1 MPGGDASQR
10 SSPGSWSGS
19 SAPGRFELLILDCD
33 GVLVDSERIV
43 ARLMA
48 EVLAE
53 HGHALGPDEILAR
66 YIGHSGP
73 TGRRLLEADLGQALP
88 DSVFQTLRERTA
100 TAFARELR
108 PVDGVVAALDAI
120 AIPQCVATNGGRDKM
135 EASLEA
141 TGLASRFRGRS
152 FSASEVRHGKPAP
165 DLLLLAAATMGTA
178 PARCAVVDDTVVG
191 VRAGVAAGMTVFGYA
206 ASSAHVP
213 ALTAAGAIAFGR
225 MSELPALLGGG
236 GLEPP
241 TSGSDVVPRG

>member
-1 MPGGDASQR
+1 MPGPDANQMSFQT
-10 SSPGSWSGS
+10 SWPPGS
-19 SAPGRFELLILDCD
+19 FELLILDCD

-53 HGHALGPDEILAR
+53 HGYALTPNEILAR

-73 TGRRLLEADLGQALP
+73 AGRRLLEADLGGALP
-88 DSVFQTLRERTA
+88 DAIFRMLRERTA
-100 TAFARELR
+100 TAFARELQ

-120 AIPQCVATNGGRDKM
+120 PIPQCVASNGGRDKM

-141 TGLASRFRGRS
+141 TGLASRFRGRC

-165 DLLLLAAATMGTA
+165 DLLLLAAAMMGKA

-191 VRAGVAAGMTVFGYA
+191 VRAGVAAGMMVFGYA

-213 ALTAAGAIAFGR
+213 ALTAAGAIAFGH
-225 MSELPALLGGG
+225 MSELPALLGGADQG
-236 GLEPP
+236 HP
-241 TSGSDVVPRG
+241 

>member
-1 MPGGDASQR
+1 MPSDPTHQTAR
-10 SSPGSWSGS
+10 P
-19 SAPGRFELLILDCD
+19 PRCFELLILDCD

-53 HGHALGPDEILAR
+53 HGHRLTPDEILAR

-73 TGRRLLEADLGQALP
+73 AGRRMLEADLGRALP
-88 DSVFQTLRERTA
+88 DVVFQTLRERTA
-100 TAFARELR
+100 TAFARELQ
-108 PVDGVVAALDAI
+108 PVEGVVAALDVI
-120 AIPQCVATNGGRDKM
+120 AIPTCVASNGGREKM

-141 TGLASRFRGRS
+141 TGLAARFRGRL

-165 DLLLLAAATMGTA
+165 DLLLFAAATLGKI

-206 ASSAHVP
+206 ASPAHVP
-213 ALTAAGAIAFGR
+213 DLAAAGAIVFGH
-225 MSELPALLGGG
+225 MAELPALLQ
-236 GLEPP
+236 P
-241 TSGSDVVPRG
+241 TSLRGS

>member
-1 MPGGDASQR
+1 MPSAAVNQISR
-10 SSPGSWSGS
+10 PSGS
-19 SAPGRFELLILDCD
+19 FELLILDCD

-53 HGHALGPDEILAR
+53 HGFSLRPDEILAR

-73 TGRRLLEADLGQALP
+73 AGRRMLEADLGRVLP
-88 DSVFQTLRERTA
+88 DVVFHTLRERTA
-100 TAFARELR
+100 QAFARELK
-108 PVDGVVAALDAI
+108 PVEGVVAALDAI
-120 AIPQCVATNGGRDKM
+120 SIPQCVASNGGREKM

-141 TGLASRFRGRS
+141 TGLASRFRGRL

-165 DLLLLAAATMGTA
+165 DLLLLAATTLGTD
-178 PARCAVVDDTVVG
+178 PGRCAVVDDTVVG

-213 ALTAAGAIAFGR
+213 SLTAAGAIAFGH
-225 MSELPALLGGG
+225 MSELPGLLAG
-236 GLEPP
+236 
-241 TSGSDVVPRG
+241 PR